1 MPDLAEKCCVRCGD
15 GQANRFF
22 IAAAYLGSEASMS
35 RIGKK
40 PILIPAGVDVK
51 VVGPVVSVKGPL
63 GKIDWSL
70 SRGLGVS
77 VTDGQLV
84 VSRSNEDRQVRAM
97 HGLTRAELSN
107 IVQGVTK
114 GYERNLE
121 ITGVGY
127 KVAVQGRAM
136 SFNVGYINP
145 VTYPIPVGIDVKVEK
160 QTLINVKGAN
170 KRVVGQVAANL
181 RAIKPP
187 DVYKQKGVRYTG
199 EVLRKKAGKTGK

>member
-1 MPDLAEKCCVRCGD
+1 
-15 GQANRFF
+15 
-22 IAAAYLGSEASMS
+22 MS

-40 PILIPAGVDVK
+40 PIQIPVGVDVK
-51 VVGPVVSVKGPL
+51 VAGPVVSVKGPL
-63 GKIDWSL
+63 GKLDWSL
-70 SRGLGVS
+70 SAGLGVS
-77 VTDGQLV
+77 VANGQLI
-84 VSRSNEDRQVRAM
+84 VSRSNEDRQVRAL
-97 HGLTRAELSN
+97 HGLARAELSN

-127 KVAVQGRAM
+127 KVAVQGRTM

-145 VTYPIPVGIDVKVEK
+145 VTYPIPVGIDVKVDK
-160 QTLINVKGAN
+160 QTLINVKGAD
-170 KRVVGQVAANL
+170 KRLVGQVAANL

-187 DVYKQKGVRYTG
+187 DVYKQKGVRYAG

>member
-1 MPDLAEKCCVRCGD
+1 
-15 GQANRFF
+15 
-22 IAAAYLGSEASMS
+22 MS

-40 PILIPAGVDVK
+40 PIQIPAGVDVK
-51 VVGPVVSVKGPL
+51 IAGPVVSVKGPL

-70 SRGLGVS
+70 STGLGVS
-77 VTDGQLV
+77 VSGGQLLV
-84 VSRSNEDRQVRAM
+84 TRSSEDRQARAM

-107 IVQGVTK
+107 MIQGVTK

-127 KVAVQGRAM
+127 KAAVQGRTL

-145 VTYPIPVGIDVKVEK
+145 VIYPIPVGIDVKVDK

-170 KRVVGQVAANL
+170 KRLVGQVAANL
-181 RAIKPP
+181 RALKPP
-187 DVYKQKGVRYTG
+187 DVYKQKGVRYAG

>member
-1 MPDLAEKCCVRCGD
+1 
-15 GQANRFF
+15 
-22 IAAAYLGSEASMS
+22 MS

-40 PILIPAGVDVK
+40 PILIPAGVDIK
-51 VVGPVVSVKGPL
+51 VAGPIVSVKGPL
-63 GKIDWSL
+63 GKLDWLL
-70 SRGLGVS
+70 SSGLGVS
-77 VTDGQLV
+77 IADGQLV
-84 VSRSNEDRQVRAM
+84 VKRSNEDRQARAL

-127 KVAVQGRAM
+127 KVAVQGRTM

-145 VTYPIPVGIDVKVEK
+145 VTYPIPVGIDVKVDK
-160 QTLINVKGAN
+160 QTLINVKGTD
-170 KRVVGQVAANL
+170 KRLVGQVAANL

-187 DVYKQKGVRYTG
+187 DVYKQKGVRYIG
-199 EVLRKKAGKTGK
+199 EVIRKKAGKTGK